1 MMQPVAAPAS
11 HVNAVRRVE
20 GVLRARRGTYVAS
33 HKVILDVAGIGT
45 LSMALYRVNSVAR
58 WYEGDSDTILG
69 NDVTQS
75 ARNLIASRRS
85 SS

>member
-1 MMQPVAAPAS
+1 MMQPIAVTAA
-11 HVNAVRRVE
+11 HVNVVRGVE

-33 HKVILDVAGIGT
+33 HKIMFDVAGIGT
-45 LSMALYRVNSVAR
+45 LSIALYRDGVAH

-69 NDVTQS
+69 FGLEQS
-75 ARNLIASRRS
+75 VRKLIASRQS

>member
-1 MMQPVAAPAS
+1 MMQPIAVTS
-11 HVNAVRRVE
+11 EHVNAVRGVE

-33 HKVILDVAGIGT
+33 HKIIFDVVGIGT
-45 LSMALYRVNSVAR
+45 MSMALYRDGVAR

-69 NDVTQS
+69 FGAAQS
-75 ARNLIASRRS
+75 ARKLIASRS